1 MVSKVSDK
9 DKNYSKTKGNLGE
22 EIALLYLIQNGH
34 KIIKTQFHSLFGE
47 IDIIAEDQLNN
58 QLVFVEV
65 KNYKKNSLVHPLE
78 AITRKKQQKLVK
90 TAKSYLVKF
99 TPQGQDMRFDLIVV
113 ENNKVA
119 THLKNI
125 IS

>member
-9 DKNYSKTKGNLGE
+9 GKNYSKTKGNLGE
-22 EIALLYLIQNGH
+22 DIALLYLIKNGY
-34 KIIKTQFHSLFGE
+34 KIIKTQFYALFGE

-65 KNYKKNSLVHPLE
+65 KNYKKDSLVHPLE
-78 AITRKKQQKLVK
+78 AITPKKQQKLVK
-90 TAKSYLVKF
+90 TAKIYLVKF
-99 TPQGQDMRFDLIVV
+99 TPKDQDMRFDLIVV

-119 THLKNI
+119 IHLKNI